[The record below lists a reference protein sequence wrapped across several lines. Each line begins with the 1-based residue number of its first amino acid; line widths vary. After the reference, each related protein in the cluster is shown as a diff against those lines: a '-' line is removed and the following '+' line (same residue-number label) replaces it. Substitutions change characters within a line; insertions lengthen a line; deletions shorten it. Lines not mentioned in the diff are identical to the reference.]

1 MKDLLKHVEWGFRRD
16 DQTFYGLLA
25 VRVEDNRLTLK
36 SLAGSAMPVELLFPL
51 LDATLPEGWLEE
63 AERLHQSRRNPWL
76 VKSRYGMSGC
86 SDYFLYSLRN
96 EEYLDQPR
104 VASLHVSMYGKLNK
118 GLRMWLGDL
127 PPLLAAVLQDYP
139 PDTDASLRFSVYEP
153 VLRGGYRD
161 PGENSGL
168 QSVID
173 SLKAMEVMAE

>member
-25 VRVEDNRLTLK
+25 VRVEDNRFYLK
-36 SLAGSAMPVELLFPL
+36 SLAGPDMPVKMLLPL
-51 LDATLPEGWLEE
+51 LNATLPDDWLIE
-63 AERLHQSRRNPWL
+63 AEKLHQSRKNPWL
-76 VKSRYGMSGC
+76 VRSRTGMSGC
-86 SDYFLYSLRN
+86 SDYFLYSLRD

-104 VASLHVSMYGKLNK
+104 AASLHVSMYGKLNE
-118 GLRMWLGDL
+118 GLRLWMGDL

-139 PDTDASLRFSVYEP
+139 PAPADVSLRVYEP

-173 SLKAMEVMAE
+173 SLKAMEVIAT

>member
-1 MKDLLKHVEWGFRRD
+1 MNDLLRHVTWKLMDGQTVIHGLIAVKVEY
-16 DQTFYGLLA
+16 DQLS
-25 VRVEDNRLTLK
+25 LK
-36 SLAGSAMPVELLFPL
+36 SLAGPDMPVKMLLPL
-51 LDATLPEGWLEE
+51 LNATLPEGWLKE

-104 VASLHVSMYGKLNK
+104 VASLHVSMYGKLNE
-118 GLRMWLGDL
+118 GLHLWLGDV
-127 PPLLAAVLQDYP
+127 PPLLAAMLQDYP
-139 PDTDASLRFSVYEP
+139 PPSEGVSLQVYEP

>member
-25 VRVEDNRLTLK
+25 VRVEDNRLSLK

-51 LDATLPEGWLEE
+51 LDATLPEGWLKE

-86 SDYFLYSLRN
+86 SDYFLYSLRD

-104 VASLHVSMYGKLNK
+104 VASLHVSMYGKLNE
-118 GLRMWLGDL
+118 GLHLWLGDV
-127 PPLLAAVLQDYP
+127 PPLLAAMLQDYP
-139 PDTDASLRFSVYEP
+139 PLSEGVSLQVYEP
-153 VLRGGYRD
+153 VLRDGYQE
-161 PGENSGL
+161 PGSDSGL

-173 SLKAMEVMAE
+173 SLKAMEVIAT

>member
-1 MKDLLKHVEWGFRRD
+1 MNDLLRHVEWRSGSSH
-16 DQTFYGLLA
+16 GLLA
-25 VRVEDNRLTLK
+25 VRVEDNRFYLK
-36 SLAGSAMPVELLFPL
+36 SLAGSALPAEKLLSL
-51 LDATLPEGWLEE
+51 LDATLPEGWLKE

-76 VKSRYGMSGC
+76 VQSRYGMSGC

-96 EEYLDQPR
+96 EEFLDQPVGGR
-104 VASLHVSMYGKLNK
+104 IHVSMRGKLNQ
-118 GLRMWLGDL
+118 GVSLWLGDL

-139 PDTDASLRFSVYEP
+139 PAPADVSLRVYEP

-161 PGENSGL
+161 PGENSSL

>member
-1 MKDLLKHVEWGFRRD
+1 MNDLLRHVTWKLMDGQTVIHGLIAVKVEY
-16 DQTFYGLLA
+16 DQLS
-25 VRVEDNRLTLK
+25 LK
-36 SLAGSAMPVELLFPL
+36 SLAGPDMPVKMLLPL
-51 LDATLPEGWLEE
+51 LNATLPEGWLKE

-76 VKSRYGMSGC
+76 VKSRYGISGC

-96 EEYLDQPR
+96 EEFLDQPVGGR
-104 VASLHVSMYGKLNK
+104 IHVSMRGKLNQ
-118 GLRMWLGDL
+118 GVSLWLGDL

-161 PGENSGL
+161 PGENSSL

>member
-16 DQTFYGLLA
+16 DQTFYGLIA
-25 VRVEDNRLTLK
+25 VKVEDNRFYLK
-36 SLAGSAMPVELLFPL
+36 SLAGSAIQVEFFLPL
-51 LDATLPEGWLEE
+51 LDATLPEGWLKE

-76 VKSRYGMSGC
+76 VKSRYGISGC

-96 EEYLDQPR
+96 EEFLDQPVGGR
-104 VASLHVSMYGKLNK
+104 IHVSMRGKLNQ
-118 GLRMWLGDL
+118 GVSLWLGDL

-161 PGENSGL
+161 PGENSSL

>member
-1 MKDLLKHVEWGFRRD
+1 
-16 DQTFYGLLA
+16 
-25 VRVEDNRLTLK
+25 
-36 SLAGSAMPVELLFPL
+36 MPVELLFPL
-51 LDATLPEGWLEE
+51 LDATLPEGWLKE

-104 VASLHVSMYGKLNK
+104 VASLHVSMYGKLNE
-118 GLRMWLGDL
+118 GLHLWLGDV
-127 PPLLAAVLQDYP
+127 PPLLAAMLQDYP
-139 PDTDASLRFSVYEP
+139 PPSEGVSLQVYEP